1 METAFISLGSNL
13 DHPIK
18 HILDAFSQIEE
29 SEKII
34 LSKISSLYKTRPV
47 GPQNQNDYIN
57 AVVIIQTSLTPI
69 NLLSTL
75 QGIEKK
81 HKRKRSIKWGP
92 RSLDLDIL
100 IFGRLILKTRDLTIP
115 HPELVN
121 REFVLIPLLEVT
133 NQDFII
139 TKYGKIT
146 KYI

>member
-13 DHPIK
+13 SHPLK
-18 HILDAFSQIEE
+18 HILDASCEIDELDNVT
-29 SEKII
+29 
-34 LSKISSLYKTRPV
+34 LSKLSSLYKTKPV

-57 AVVIIQTSLTPI
+57 AVAMIKTKLTPM
-69 NLLSTL
+69 NLLLEL

-81 HKRKRSIKWGP
+81 HQRIRSIKWGP

-100 IFGRLILKTRDLTIP
+100 LFGKLVMNTRVLTIP
-115 HPELVN
+115 HPELVK

-133 NQDFII
+133 NEHFTI
-139 TKYGKIT
+139 TKYGKID

>member
-139 TKYGKIT
+139 TKYGKIS

>member
-29 SEKII
+29 SDKII
-34 LSKISSLYKTRPV
+34 VSKISSLYKTIPV

-57 AVVIIQTSLTPI
+57 AVIIIQTSLTPI

-100 IFGRLILKTRDLTIP
+100 MFGRLILKTRNLTIP

-133 NQDFII
+133 NQDFTI
-139 TKYGKIT
+139 TKYGKISR
-146 KYI
+146 YI

>member
-29 SEKII
+29 SDKII
-34 LSKISSLYKTRPV
+34 VSKISSLYKTIPV

-57 AVVIIQTSLTPI
+57 AVVVIQTSLTPI

-81 HKRKRSIKWGP
+81 HKRKRSMKWGP

-100 IFGRLILKTRDLTIP
+100 MFGKLIIKTRK
-115 HPELVN
+115 N
-121 REFVLIPLLEVT
+121 
-133 NQDFII
+133 
-139 TKYGKIT
+139 K
-146 KYI
+146 

>member
-29 SEKII
+29 SDKII
-34 LSKISSLYKTRPV
+34 VSKISSLYKTIPV

-57 AVVIIQTSLTPI
+57 AVVVIQTSLTPI

-81 HKRKRSIKWGP
+81 HKRKRSMKWGP

-100 IFGRLILKTRDLTIP
+100 MFGRLILKTRNLTIP

-133 NQDFII
+133 NQDFTI
-139 TKYGKIT
+139 TKYGKISR
-146 KYI
+146 YI

>member
-29 SEKII
+29 SDKII
-34 LSKISSLYKTRPV
+34 VSKISSLYKTIPV

-57 AVVIIQTSLTPI
+57 AVVVIQTSLTPI

-81 HKRKRSIKWGP
+81 HKRKRSMKWGP

-100 IFGRLILKTRDLTIP
+100 MFGKLIIKTRNLTIP

-133 NQDFII
+133 NQDFTI
-139 TKYGKIT
+139 TKYGKISR
-146 KYI
+146 YI

>member
-29 SEKII
+29 SDKII
-34 LSKISSLYKTRPV
+34 VSKISSLYKTIPV

-57 AVVIIQTSLTPI
+57 AVIIIQTSLTPI

-100 IFGRLILKTRDLTIP
+100 MFGRLILRTRNLTIP

-133 NQDFII
+133 NQDFTI
-139 TKYGKIT
+139 TKYGKISR
-146 KYI
+146 YI

>member
-29 SEKII
+29 SDKII
-34 LSKISSLYKTRPV
+34 VSKFSSLYKTIPV

-100 IFGRLILKTRDLTIP
+100 MFGRLILKTRNLTIP

-133 NQDFII
+133 NQDFTI
-139 TKYGKIT
+139 TKYGKISR
-146 KYI
+146 YI

>member
-29 SEKII
+29 SDKII
-34 LSKISSLYKTRPV
+34 VSKFSSLYKTIPV

-57 AVVIIQTSLTPI
+57 AVVIIKTSLTPI

-100 IFGRLILKTRDLTIP
+100 MFGRLILKTRNLTIP

-133 NQDFII
+133 NQDFTI
-139 TKYGKIT
+139 TKYGKISR
-146 KYI
+146 YI

>member
-29 SEKII
+29 SDKII
-34 LSKISSLYKTRPV
+34 VSKFSSLYKTIPV
-47 GPQNQNDYIN
+47 GPQNQNDHIN

-100 IFGRLILKTRDLTIP
+100 MFGRLILKTRNLTIP

-133 NQDFII
+133 NQDFTI
-139 TKYGKIT
+139 TKYGKISR
-146 KYI
+146 YI

>member
-1 METAFISLGSNL
+1 VETAFISLGSNL

-29 SEKII
+29 SDKII
-34 LSKISSLYKTRPV
+34 VSKFSSLYKTIPV

-100 IFGRLILKTRDLTIP
+100 MFGRLILKTRNLTIP

-133 NQDFII
+133 NQDFTI
-139 TKYGKIT
+139 TKYGKISR
-146 KYI
+146 YI

>member
-29 SEKII
+29 SDKII
-34 LSKISSLYKTRPV
+34 VSKISSLYKTIPV

-57 AVVIIQTSLTPI
+57 AVIIIQTSLTPI

-81 HKRKRSIKWGP
+81 HKRKRSMKWGP

-100 IFGRLILKTRDLTIP
+100 MFGKLIIKTRNLTIP

-133 NQDFII
+133 NQDFTI
-139 TKYGKIT
+139 TKYGKISR
-146 KYI
+146 YI

>member
-29 SEKII
+29 SDKII
-34 LSKISSLYKTRPV
+34 VSKISSLYKTIPV

-57 AVVIIQTSLTPI
+57 AVVVIQTSLTPI

-81 HKRKRSIKWGP
+81 HKRKLSMKWGP

-100 IFGRLILKTRDLTIP
+100 MFGKLIIKTRNLTIP

-133 NQDFII
+133 NQDFTI
-139 TKYGKIT
+139 TKYGKISR
-146 KYI
+146 YI